1 MSISEYKNRYLESLY
16 NTFKTELE
24 NERTRYFILDTNYTN
39 SDDTEKEFTWDVKQN
54 NKIREGDLFIFRR
67 PTNLSQIAQQFYF
80 FGAGKIEKIERKNN
94 VATAYIAKPLLFV
107 DRVLKDNIE
116 NLKWEF
122 KERIKEEWEQFFFK
136 NKISNITK
144 NDFLKLL
151 SLSRNVVEIESNY
164 INNDISLTFKQ
175 MADMATR
182 IKKNI
187 YYVGNHEAFVQ
198 AKGSAHFEFSKRIK
212 QNYSY
217 RCAITGIKTKDFL
230 VVTHIIPWHENEFIR
245 LDPSNGICLSLFL
258 AKAFKKGFIT
268 FSNSYRVV
276 LSKEAE
282 KDAALYEELK
292 IYENQKIELPDCQ
305 KPNLKYLDWH
315 REHIFKN

>member
-1 MSISEYKNRYLESLY
+1 M
-16 NTFKTELE
+16 
-24 NERTRYFILDTNYTN
+24 
-39 SDDTEKEFTWDVKQN
+39 
-54 NKIREGDLFIFRR
+54 
-67 PTNLSQIAQQFYF
+67 
-80 FGAGKIEKIERKNN
+80 
-94 VATAYIAKPLLFV
+94 

-116 NLKWEF
+116 NLKWES
-122 KERIKEEWEQFFFK
+122 KERIKEDWKQFFFR
-136 NKISNITK
+136 NKISNITE

-164 INNDISLTFKQ
+164 INNDILLTFKQ

-182 IKKNI
+182 IKKSI
-187 YYVGNHEAFVQ
+187 YYVGNHEVSVQ
-198 AKGSAHFEFSKRIK
+198 AKGSTHFEFSKTIK

-230 VVTHIIPWHENEFIR
+230 IVTRIIPWHENEFNR

-276 LSKEAE
+276 LSKEVE
-282 KDAALYEELK
+282 KDAVL
-292 IYENQKIELPDCQ
+292 YENQKIELPDCQ
-305 KPNLKYLDWH
+305 KPHLKYLDWY